1 MIPPR
6 LMILVIGQGG
16 VVLIFSILAYKM
28 LTRKKETIVIGF
40 SLFLISVIVAGI
52 LNIIYSFILDHS
64 LKLILHLLTN
74 FFNFFGIGF
83 LYITNQI
90 ILKSTIIYTKK
101 NRQRYLVIYALVLLV
116 GMFLIGFLT
125 TGVVFDSDGYP
136 IWNLYFYL
144 FMTIIVY
151 AFSIIPVN
159 MTSIQILL
167 EIPKGESKKK
177 YIILLIGTIGIS
189 FLPICIFTANFL
201 NIFLFRI
208 ITSLIFMTILLWG
221 YLFYFSLGKNLKNKN

>member
-1 MIPPR
+1 M
-6 LMILVIGQGG
+6 MLVFGQGG
-16 VVLIFSILAYKM
+16 VILILSILVYKM
-28 LTRKKETIVIGF
+28 LTRKKESIVIVF
-40 SLFLISVIVAGI
+40 SLFLISTIIAGI
-52 LNIIYSFILDHS
+52 LNIIYSFISIYS

-90 ILKSTIIYTKK
+90 ILKSSIIYTKN
-101 NRQRYLVIYALVLLV
+101 NRQKYLITYAVILLG
-116 GMFLIGFLT
+116 GMFFIAFLT

-151 AFSIIPVN
+151 AFSIIPVIV
-159 MTSIQILL
+159 TSIQILL

-177 YIILLIGTIGIS
+177 YMILLIGTIGIS
-189 FLPICIFTANFL
+189 FLPIFIFTANFL

-208 ITSLIFMTILLWG
+208 ISSVIFLTILLWG
-221 YLFYFSLGKNLKNKN
+221 YLFYFSLGRNLNNKN